1 MKVCYK
7 AGAVTAQNHYYLI
20 AADAV
25 EIRVWFLTDDI
36 IRIRAGFDG
45 DWDEASYSLVTTAW
59 ESRTDELM
67 KDYRKRIPV
76 AESTLVDG
84 ETRAVITGKKLR
96 VEVEKDPFRIH
107 VSMMQKEPCFMR
119 IFRSLRTVRI
129 LTGAAFIPA
138 RSRMTIIFTDLV
150 KKAARSIKQRNI

>member
-7 AGAVTAQNHYYLI
+7 AGAVTAQNHYYSI

-59 ESRTDELM
+59 IRMISSVRNHT
-67 KDYRKRIPV
+67 RI
-76 AESTLVDG
+76 STAG
-84 ETRAVITGKKLR
+84 W
-96 VEVEKDPFRIH
+96 
-107 VSMMQKEPCFMR
+107 
-119 IFRSLRTVRI
+119 
-129 LTGAAFIPA
+129 
-138 RSRMTIIFTDLV
+138 
-150 KKAARSIKQRNI
+150 